1 MIVPKLDLK
10 KELKDLYN
18 ASRKELAIIDVPPMN
33 FLMID
38 GAGSPE
44 TSPQFQAAVQALYG
58 VSYTLKFMIKKT
70 QGADY
75 VVMPLE
81 GLWWAE
87 DMEHFSLGNK
97 DQWQW
102 TLMIMQP
109 EYVTEDLVAE
119 AVEQVRE
126 KKDSDTVGE
135 LRFEG
140 FHEGVSAQI
149 MYVGPYSD
157 EGPTIARLHC
167 FIEENGYSLRGKHH
181 EIYLGDPRRAA
192 PDKLKTILRQPM
204 G

>member
-1 MIVPKLDLK
+1 MPKLDLK

-157 EGPTIARLHC
+157 EGPTIARVHC

>member
-10 KELKDLYN
+10 KELKDLYS

-70 QGADY
+70 KGADY

-126 KKDSDTVGE
+126 KKDSAAVGE

-140 FHEGVSAQI
+140 FHEGLSAQI

-157 EGPTIARLHC
+157 EGPTIARVHR

-181 EIYLGDPRRAA
+181 EIYLGDPRRTA
-192 PDKLKTILRQPM
+192 PEKLKTILRQPI